1 MAEKTEKIRRSAF
14 RITLNFHKFL
24 VARFPT
30 LTFYPRLKGVG
41 YTVAITSTPMIGYLF
56 DTIIVAL
63 SKKESGVDP
72 SKHKCSKMMKTVT
85 SRLKLLFGW

>member
-41 YTVAITSTPMIGYLF
+41 YTVAITSTP
-56 DTIIVAL
+56 
-63 SKKESGVDP
+63 
-72 SKHKCSKMMKTVT
+72 
-85 SRLKLLFGW
+85 